1 MSEYIITI
9 VPVTEDDV
17 AGPISQTIVRVETQ
31 DGKPFIKELTMR
43 GLEGSGLDATR
54 LPHVDFEML
63 MRAFLP
69 GAAQPVTAP
78 APRPVDVPEQRP
90 VPRRSTARSTP
101 EAGSGTGGTAAAS
114 RRRAGGAAGHIQ
126 KGRAYRRAPEPA
138 ELAAAYEETGSVA
151 GLASH
156 FGVPVHTAQG
166 WISRLRRKNAF
177 STESS

>member
-69 GAAQPVTAP
+69 GTAQPVTAP

-90 VPRRSTARSTP
+90 VPRRSTPRSTADATP
-101 EAGSGTGGTAAAS
+101 GTGAAAPS
-114 RRRAGGAAGHIQ
+114 RRRAGVKASHIQ
-126 KGRAYRRAPEPA
+126 KGRAYRRAPEPE
-138 ELAAAYEETGSVA
+138 ELAAAYEETGSIA
-151 GLASH
+151 GLAAH

-166 WISRLRRKNAF
+166 WISRLRRKNVF